1 MDDQPSPV
9 ESDTDGFFAWQR
21 RQARINVAGVTP
33 EDSPDDAARAIELG
47 SATGVPPE
55 TIYPDVKS
63 FEFQHKA
70 LLNSDLVASNRFLQ
84 NYFLNNAMSAKL
96 SHDDVGPLDQ
106 ASESFQKFNFSGA
119 TAAAGKYFTT
129 GFVEATQGMKEG
141 FGEERLSSWMGDYAH
156 QYPMSAAVLGAT
168 TMIPE
173 AGLRAM
179 SGAIRGVAELV
190 KARTKVGADAVGLNG
205 DLLSRDL
212 AGMVE
217 AEAMGLSG
225 RHGMPSPEQAAV
237 IRGAVNVAKPYL
249 ERGEMPPTGIH
260 PWIDSV
266 YKAAA
271 KDDAAKLDAVVK
283 DSAATATRERAP
295 DFYAEHFA
303 DDHVGEA
310 KIRIDANAIARLY
323 GESRPEVD
331 DNVLGW
337 IPNLAERLDATAGS
351 GGYIDVPLKDYA
363 AKVDP
368 EVHKELRDD
377 ILVRDHGFTLR
388 EAEAVKDQPKEEAKP
403 EGEEP
408 QIEKPQG
415 GYTLDAPTQVV
426 RGSAGL
432 EPLLAIGDRKL
443 ELRKRAIGDK
453 GLEPSITGDEYGIH
467 DENGKKVGW
476 LDVVPSAD
484 GKQLFVKNVG
494 GFEHKGFGPNSFGP
508 ALTRSLLR
516 QLKEQY
522 PDIEKIGGFRISGAR
537 EEAGTTGPVT
547 VNVRTALAGDA
558 EQHQGFRDLLA
569 SYGAEVHPSGAQAAV
584 VPGELWTAHENE
596 IADAIHEEL
605 ARIAPG
611 AKRFVSHELANQAK
625 TSAGQSVKG
634 LFSPKDLAIFV
645 SLDSKDPLGFAG
657 HEAIHYLR
665 EAGLFSDA
673 EWSGLE
679 SVAQREG
686 WREKYN
692 IDSRYAKYSDDI
704 KNEEAIAEGFR
715 EWMGT
720 EEKAAPEV
728 QGLFEKLK
736 AFFAS
741 LKERLAKITGK
752 ADFDWKDLFQKVE
765 SGEVGAR
772 DAQDVWEKNLDPR
785 AAIDGEPEPI
795 QVKLPFAEGKA
806 IGIRQDLYN
815 RYMKLI
821 QQRHDAD
828 LKADFESAYD
838 RERRTQ
844 TKEWKENEKAV
855 REQVEAELDEKPNVL
870 VDRYMSQRGGDLK
883 IDPMSLSERNREILP
898 KEYMRRTNAVSADY
912 LASYF
917 GYPSGDALVEHLAEV
932 AAPRKEL
939 GLTHSEYMKQLT
951 ESEVQ
956 RRMEA
961 QYGFLQKNILE
972 DAKDRALSQ
981 NQIDILHEETVALA
995 EQAGITMPIERS
1007 ALVRELRNAF
1017 LQTPTES
1024 IDSKV
1029 WLKAAGKA
1037 GDETQEALLKG
1048 DYQEAFKAKQRQH
1061 NATLNA
1067 KWANAYE
1074 KEQRQLDKT
1083 AKRFAK
1089 REAPKS
1095 IEPEFVNHIQDQ
1107 LRRVGYGGTR
1117 SWANIK
1123 ENLRGQTI
1131 AQFAE
1136 EHLAGSYG
1144 LRDLPVAE
1152 AALDANFGKP
1162 IGKLSYEEFRQF
1174 KGMIDSLVANGRD
1187 IRQYGK
1193 EGEKVELEEALDQAV
1208 GQVETFD
1215 GKAIAYG
1222 EQPGLTRTFI
1232 ARSTAM
1238 PTVLNRFDRGNR
1250 RGFFNRMMYR
1260 FSQGDNEQAAWER
1273 KIVSAWKEVGDYGDL
1288 SRKLTPPPML
1298 EGWKYPG
1305 FTIENLQGMIQNM
1318 GNKSNFVKM
1327 AKGWGAAKPEELW
1340 DWVVANS
1347 SREDW
1352 QRAQAMGDK
1361 IFNEIVKETDKV
1373 EERVNGYTLDKLPLT
1388 PFEIEFHDGEAP
1400 LKLKGWYHP
1409 LIPDQV
1415 WYGEHQKVRG
1425 GAYDDSNFGHIMTSN
1440 GYTKSR
1446 TGAVYPVDLGFGS
1459 LPGRLSQMIHDI
1471 THREI
1476 VLDAQKVLKNPRF
1489 LNAVTEHYGKE
1500 YSDLMVPFL
1509 RDMAGQ
1515 AAMPSANWAR
1525 MEQWS
1530 EYLRGNAMS
1539 TYIGFNPS
1547 TPMKHAPTA
1556 FFMSLRAGG
1565 MDFLNAYKQQWLG
1578 ERAADGNPWGEFAMK
1593 HSEELQRRERNW
1605 LETFGGNELRL
1616 DNSLS
1621 VREKMIYTGQ
1631 WMVAKSDMFSARALW
1646 IGSFQKALRE
1656 DPNIRDAID
1665 IANADVRRQ
1674 HGSTAWSNKPEIVRQ
1689 SGSLHGWMTSVY
1701 GFMGERFQ
1709 RMIETMQK
1717 VNDTYDLVK
1726 DGELRKATGKVPGI
1740 MADYLTYM
1748 VSVGL
1753 WEEAATYA
1761 LTQDHQS
1768 TGARLFNLMFGNIA
1782 SSLVYIRDMY
1792 HAMQTG
1798 QSPSI
1803 GMLPSAIQD
1812 LQAPVRDLMKGRD
1825 AINRQNAGKT
1835 VKDFMTSVGIATGA
1849 VPKQF
1854 GNVIQFGMDYAN
1866 RQAHPKSVQNVFRG
1880 LARGKAPEDRAKK
1893 E

>member
-1 MDDQPSPV
+1 MDEPLNLQNDPA
-9 ESDTDGFFAWQR
+9 DFFEWQR
-21 RQARINVAGVTP
+21 RQARNNVAGVTP
-33 EDSPDDAARAIELG
+33 EDSPDDAARALELG

-96 SHDDVGPLDQ
+96 SHDDVASLDQ
-106 ASESFQKFNFSGA
+106 ASESFSKFMYPGA
-119 TAAAGKYFTT
+119 VSAASKYLTT
-129 GFVEATQGMKEG
+129 GFSEAAQGVKEG
-141 FGEERLSSWMGDYAH
+141 FGEEPLSSWMGDYPAK
-156 QYPMSAAVLGAT
+156 YPMSAAVLGAT

-173 AGLRAM
+173 AGLRAV

-190 KARTKVGADAVGLNG
+190 RARTKAGADALGLNG
-205 DLLSRDL
+205 DSLSRDL
-212 AGMVE
+212 AGMIE
-217 AEAMGLSG
+217 AEGMGLSG
-225 RHGMPSPEQAAV
+225 RHGMPSPEQASL
-237 IRGAVNVAKPYL
+237 IKGAVNAAKPYL
-249 ERGEMPPTGIH
+249 ERGEMPPTGVH
-260 PWIDSV
+260 PWLDSI

-271 KDDAAKLDAVVK
+271 KDDISKLDAVVK

-337 IPNLAERLDATAGS
+337 VPNLSDRLDATAGS
-351 GGYIDVPLKDYA
+351 GGYIDVPLRDYA

-388 EAEAVKDQPKEEAKP
+388 EAEAVAEGKPKEEAAP
-403 EGEEP
+403 EEP

-415 GYTLDAPTQVV
+415 GYTLEAPTQVV

-432 EPLLAIGDRKL
+432 EPMFSVGDRKMSL
-443 ELRKRAIGDK
+443 EKRTPDEARKIAEGKDQFRI
-453 GLEPSITGDEYGIH
+453 L
-467 DENGKKVGW
+467 DENGKSIGY
-476 LDVVPSAD
+476 LEASPSSD
-484 GKQLFVKNVG
+484 GKQLYIANIG
-494 GFEHKGFGPNSFGP
+494 GFEHLGFGPNAFGP
-508 ALTRSLLR
+508 ALTRSLIR
-516 QLKEQY
+516 QLKEAY
-522 PDIEKIGGFRISGAR
+522 PNLEEIGGFRISGAR
-537 EEAGTTGPVT
+537 ERAGATGPT
-547 VNVRTALAGDA
+547 TIKVRPEDLMDPRQHEYFKSLLTQNWEELGQGARALFHEEGK
-558 EQHQGFRDLLA
+558 GLA
-569 SYGAEVHPSGAQAAV
+569 ADSPMGQMVLSELRRI
-584 VPGELWTAHENE
+584 VP
-596 IADAIHEEL
+596 DAISDVAH
-605 ARIAPG
+605 R
-611 AKRFVSHELANQAK
+611 V
-625 TSAGQSVKG
+625 TSAGGDVEGGYLPNMRSIIVSLRSPDPIGTARHESIHALRNLG
-634 LFSPKDLAIFV
+634 LFTDK
-645 SLDSKDPLGFAG
+645 
-657 HEAIHYLR
+657 
-665 EAGLFSDA
+665 
-673 EWSGLE
+673 EWATLE
-679 SVAQREG
+679 KASQDQR
-686 WREKYN
+686 WMEKY
-692 IDSRYAKYSDDI
+692 DVADRW
-704 KNEEAIAEGFR
+704 KNFPKANLSEESIAEAFMDWHGGSA
-715 EWMGT
+715 MP
-720 EEKAAPEV
+720 KEV
-728 QGLFEKLK
+728 HGIFEKVK
-736 AFFAS
+736 EFFEGLRQRIGELFGHDLS
-741 LKERLAKITGK
+741 WEKIFEKVDSGEIGNREPGERPSGKELAAKPEEDIGPDKITI
-752 ADFDWKDLFQKVE
+752 
-765 SGEVGAR
+765 R
-772 DAQDVWEKNLDPR
+772 P
-785 AAIDGEPEPI
+785 
-795 QVKLPFAEGKA
+795 PFMEGKA
-806 IGIRQDLYN
+806 IGIRQDIYK

-821 QQRHDAD
+821 EQRHEAD

-855 REQVEAELDEKPNVL
+855 REQVDTEMDEKPNVL
-870 VDRYMSQRGGDLK
+870 VDRFMSQRGGDLK
-883 IDPMSLSERNREILP
+883 IDPMSLSERNRELLP

-939 GLTHSEYMKQLT
+939 GLTHTEYMKQLT

-961 QYGFLQKNILE
+961 QFGFLQKNILE

-1017 LQTPTES
+1017 LNTPTES
-1024 IDSKV
+1024 IESKL

-1048 DYQEAFKAKQRQH
+1048 DFQEAFKAKQRQH
-1061 NATLNA
+1061 NATLQA
-1067 KWANAYE
+1067 KWANTYE
-1074 KEQRQLDKT
+1074 KEQRALDKV
-1083 AKRFAK
+1083 AKRYSK
-1089 REAPKS
+1089 KDPPKTV
-1095 IEPEFVNHIQDQ
+1095 EPEFVNHIQDQ
-1107 LRRVGYGGTR
+1107 LRRVGYGGSR
-1117 SWANIK
+1117 SWDNIK

-1152 AALDANFGKP
+1152 AALDPNFGKP
-1162 IGKLSYEEFRQF
+1162 IGKLTYEEFKQF

-1193 EGEKVELEEALDQAV
+1193 EGEKVEIEAALDQAV
-1208 GQVETFD
+1208 SQLETFD
-1215 GKAIAYG
+1215 GKPVEYG
-1222 EQPGLTRTFI
+1222 EQPGLARSFI

-1250 RGFFNRMMYR
+1250 RGFFNQMMYR

-1288 SRKLTPPPML
+1288 SKRLTPPPML

-1305 FTIENLQGMIQNM
+1305 FTRENLLGMIQNM
-1318 GNKSNFVKM
+1318 GNKSNFIKM
-1327 AKGWGAAKPEELW
+1327 AKGWGAAEPSELW

-1347 SREDW
+1347 SRDDW
-1352 QRAQAMGDK
+1352 ARAQAMGDK
-1361 IFNEIVKETDKV
+1361 IFNEIVKETDRV

-1388 PFEIEFHDGEAP
+1388 PFEIEFPDGEAP
-1400 LKLKGWYHP
+1400 LSLKGWYHP

-1425 GAYDDSNFGHIMTSN
+1425 GAYNDTNFGHIMTSN

-1565 MDFLNAYKQQWLG
+1565 TDFLNAYKQQWLG
-1578 ERAADGNPWGEFAMK
+1578 ERAADGNPWGEFALK
-1593 HSEELQRRERNW
+1593 NSEELQRRERHW
-1605 LETFGGNELRL
+1605 QETFGGNDLRL
-1616 DNSLS
+1616 NNDLS
-1621 VREKMIYTGQ
+1621 IREKMIQAGQ
-1631 WMVAKSDMFSARALW
+1631 WMVAKSDMFSAKALW

-1709 RMIETMQK
+1709 RMVETMHK

-1726 DGELRKATGKVPGI
+1726 DGELRKASDKVPGI

-1761 LTQDHQS
+1761 LTEDHKS
-1768 TGARLFNLMFGNIA
+1768 GGARLFELMFGNIA

-1803 GMLPSAIQD
+1803 GMLPSAIAD
-1812 LQAPVRDLMKGRD
+1812 LQGPVKDIMKGRD

-1835 VKDFMTSVGIATGA
+1835 VKDFMTAVGIMTGA
-1849 VPKQF
+1849 VPKQL
-1854 GNVIQFGMDYAN
+1854 GNVVQFGMDYAN

-1880 LARGKAPEDRAKK
+1880 LARGRAPEDRPERSK
-1893 E
+1893 